1 MERITALEERQR
13 IASDMHDGLLQ
24 TLSFLRWMVRM
35 SGEHLAQGDVP
46 KALTIYQQIE
56 RAAEQADMEIRQ
68 AITSLQENFSVQYTL
83 QEQLADMATDTCS
96 FHLPVQWENT
106 VNRLGRDPRAVQ
118 QQRPVL

>member
-1 MERITALEERQR
+1 
-13 IASDMHDGLLQ
+13 MHDGLLQ

-83 QEQLADMATDTCS
+83 QEQLADMAADTCS